1 MGISPG
7 VRFIGHSLAQ
17 FLLPCLIAFGSLTVI
32 TDRLAVS
39 LPKPILVLLSAAPR
53 LLYLFVKPSIDNR
66 RNSKTART
74 LGASLPPHIDIK
86 SADVTRRA
94 VENFK
99 TGYPVEF
106 FNEWTQQFGQTF
118 RFTVGMEER
127 YFTTEPDHVKAIL
140 ATQFDAFEKGPTVF
154 TQLKSLL
161 GAGVFNSDGEM
172 WKFHRSITRP
182 FFSRERISDFDI
194 FDRHADDALKQAKAR
209 LAEGYPIDFQDL
221 VSRFTLDSATEFLF
235 RNDVHSLGAGLPYP
249 DHPSPL
255 AKPNSVVFEN
265 HPSNAFVKAFVGG
278 QDVVSLRSR
287 LGNFW
292 PLKEMSG
299 DAVAPLRKEVD
310 RFVEPFVQEGMRRKQ
325 EKANGAKANG
335 SETLLDYLVDQTPDT
350 EVIKDEL
357 VNLLVASR
365 DTTASLL
372 TFALYMLIEHPEI
385 NRRLREEI
393 LSRVGPESRP
403 SYDDIRDMKYL
414 RAFLNEVLRLYPAV
428 PVNSRTSTKP
438 VILSPS
444 AGADS
449 PIYVPTDRRVIYS
462 VFLMHRRA
470 DLWGPDALEFDPDRF
485 LDERLSKFLL
495 KNPFIFTPFNAGP
508 RICLGQQFAYNEA
521 SFFLIRLL
529 QQFSSF
535 SLALDGQPPDSLPPK
550 NWAGKEGPQG
560 RDRVRPA
567 THLTMY
573 VKGGLWVRM
582 NEVKEADI

>member
-7 VRFIGHSLAQ
+7 FVFIGRSLAQ
-17 FLLPCLIAFGSLTVI
+17 FLLPCVITFGTLVVI
-32 TDRLAVS
+32 TDRLAIS
-39 LPKPILVLLSAAPR
+39 FPRPIFVLFSVIPR
-53 LLYLFVKPSIDNR
+53 LTYLFVKPSIDNR
-66 RNSKTART
+66 RNSKTAKT
-74 LGASLPPHIDIK
+74 LGAILPPHIDVRSSEVASK
-86 SADVTRRA
+86 LVA
-94 VENFK
+94 NLK
-99 TGYPVEF
+99 TGYPVEL
-106 FNEWTQQFGQTF
+106 FNEWTRQFGQTY
-118 RFTVGMEER
+118 RFTVGLDER
-127 YFTTEPDHVKAIL
+127 YFTTEPDHVKAVL
-140 ATQFDAFEKGPTVF
+140 ATQFDAFEKGPAVF
-154 TQLKSLL
+154 DQLKSLL

-182 FFSRERISDFDI
+182 FFSRERISDFEI
-194 FDRHADDALKQAKAR
+194 FDRHADDALKQAKIR

-255 AKPNSVVFEN
+255 AKANSFTFEN
-265 HPSNAFVKAFVGG
+265 HPSNSFVKAFVGG
-278 QDVVSLRSR
+278 QDVISLRGR
-287 LGNFW
+287 MGTFW
-292 PLKEMSG
+292 PLKEITG
-299 DAVAPLRKEVD
+299 DAVAPLRHEVD
-310 RFVEPFVQEGMRRKQ
+310 RFVEPFVVEGLRRKQ
-325 EKANGAKANG
+325 EKTGGTKASE

-350 EVIKDEL
+350 QVIKDEL

-372 TFALYMLIEHPEI
+372 TFSLYMLIEHPEI

-393 LSRVGPESRP
+393 LSTVGPKSRP

-428 PVNSRTSTKP
+428 PINSRTSSKS

-444 AGADS
+444 AGTDA
-449 PIYVPTDRRVIYS
+449 PIFVPADRRVIYS
-462 VFLMHRRA
+462 VFLMHRRT

-485 LDERLSKFLL
+485 LDERLSKYLL

-521 SFFLIRLL
+521 SFFLVRLL

-535 SLALDGQPPDSLPPK
+535 SLDLDGQPADSLPPK
-550 NWAGKEGPQG
+550 SWTGKQGPQG
-560 RDRVRPA
+560 RDKVRPA
-567 THLTMY
+567 SHLTMY

-582 NEVKEADI
+582 NEVNEADI